1 MKKDGTEDLDE
12 EIESAVDSLFVE
24 KVADEGSGL
33 PGIKGSFPG
42 QDEPIPDISPEV
54 MEESLEK
61 DELQKIA
68 PEAEPIPDI
77 SPEVMEEPLEKDEL
91 QEIAPEAEPV
101 KEEMAIAPEPEPIGE
116 EMVIAPEP
124 EPVGEEIATAT
135 ARTEPIEK
143 SLKEEKLPKGVETLE
158 VELLSLEW
166 EFNSEIIK
174 KIIAALGGLK
184 AAYRDD
190 DSLLKVINMMGK
202 VSLYLLNDEKSITP
216 EALRF
221 LQDGKEV
228 IKFLTTEKE
237 EQTIFKNLVV
247 AGINSHFQLL
257 GLEGGERKD
266 KPRDKI
272 FQKLCSDLERDRMRL
287 YEGENRLGRA
297 LYQFKGMKEELI
309 FDDGMMGL
317 SDELERIQGYLK
329 TCFRGLGDISEQ
341 FQREVFGQ
349 RLYGVERVL
358 LVEMQNRMFGIP
370 SDSVIKSFTLSDDY
384 TDKIALQDSITL
396 KGKRIPL
403 IKLHEVFN
411 LAMTGAKRPQGI
423 VVVREKDQFFAVLVD
438 RVLRNRSLFLKTTEQ
453 EGKGLKYITATSNL
467 ESGKMVYILNIERLK
482 GRAQT

>member
-1 MKKDGTEDLDE
+1 MKKDGIEDLDE

-24 KVADEGSGL
+24 MDADEGSGL
-33 PGIKGSFPG
+33 AGRKGSFPG
-42 QDEPIPDISPEV
+42 QAEPIPDISPEV

-61 DELQKIA
+61 DEFQG
-68 PEAEPIPDI
+68 
-77 SPEVMEEPLEKDEL
+77 
-91 QEIAPEAEPV
+91 IAPEAEPV
-101 KEEMAIAPEPEPIGE
+101 KEEM
-116 EMVIAPEP
+116 VTAPEP
-124 EPVGEEIATAT
+124 EPVREEIATAT

-143 SLKEEKLPKGVETLE
+143 PLKEEKLPKGVETLE

-166 EFNSEIIK
+166 EFDSEILK

-228 IKFLTTEKE
+228 IKFLATEKE
-237 EQTIFKNLVV
+237 EQAIFKNLVV

-287 YEGENRLGRA
+287 CEGENRLGRT
-297 LYQFKGMKEELI
+297 LHQFKGMREELI

-317 SDELERIQGYLK
+317 SEELERIQGHLK
-329 TCFRGLGDISEQ
+329 TCFKGLGDISEQ

-370 SDSVIKSFTLSDDY
+370 SDSVIKSFSLSDDY
-384 TDKIALQDSITL
+384 TKKIAFQNSITL

-403 IKLHEVFN
+403 VKLHEVFN

-423 VVVREKDQFFAVLVD
+423 VLVGEKNQIIAVLVD
-438 RVLRNRSLFLKTTEQ
+438 RVLRNKSLFLKTAEQ
-453 EGKGLKYITATSNL
+453 ERKGLKYITAISNL